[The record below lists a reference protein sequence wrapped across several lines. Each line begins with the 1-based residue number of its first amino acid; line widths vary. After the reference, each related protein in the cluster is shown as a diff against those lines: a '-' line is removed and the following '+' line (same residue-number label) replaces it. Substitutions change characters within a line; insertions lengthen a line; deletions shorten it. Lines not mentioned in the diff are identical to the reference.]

1 MQRFNIFRDQ
11 NIALAKSLIFKS
23 DIIAQQMNLAI
34 TENGGT
40 VLSDRFTWRYYQH
53 LAGIRHETDKPLL
66 IRSLDTK
73 KDIELTPANMA
84 LHKKTSNAYRGDP
97 DTYIDGL
104 IGTYPD
110 YAVYIRGVFN
120 PVPLSVSVPARE
132 CSILY
137 YNKSLVEPQETSLIT
152 RMEEWIYAVHVR
164 WMAEGWRVHND
175 AFVLAFY
182 LKLFPRLGAELMD
195 RRLEKIHTVETHSF
209 HVTEFLAS
217 HQELHEFVPYLTNKM
232 KFTLYRNI
240 RFWERNSGKSTIFDW
255 MVDTLF
261 TGWSMPAVS
270 YTVSQ
275 KIHDPTTGSDDDVNP
290 LPIAYSKS
298 LNYEERDSG
307 RDLNLLS
314 TNDVIQK
321 EYGLAYD
328 NAEYQQEYQ
337 DDLDSRLGLTLYAAQ
352 PTKLVEVTSI
362 DPEAIERWEFTHL
375 LFNEWLH
382 YTARGTY
389 NIMHEV
395 LNPTT
400 GDTIKIST
408 KELLALYLY
417 AGFKGFSGV
426 ALEKIPDFNAMGVL
440 IKRWVSVE
448 EMHNYL
454 IPSWPGRYDR
464 MVSYFAD
471 THYEQLT
478 PIENAE
484 EMYSVAQTIMQ
495 NKRRRW
501 VFAGNRKVLTENAAG
516 KLLFQYFYRDYKCPL
531 NLNYK
536 SYDEFFKIYNIDYT
550 LISQETWQDI
560 AKDAFNL
567 GTAFESS
574 ASISQAEIQR
584 AMVKLISKLASYT
597 VHFAARMSSD
607 TFDVTDPITPLIDDM
622 LLAGSGTI
630 DVDHTPATVVSVK
643 SKSRAHCDTVLD
655 VTPSIKTSVP
665 TRIRAT
671 MNVFMGI
678 QVSTK
683 SSIRVNIEQP
693 PLEVTDAEWESGEK
707 TLTRRVRHRDLP
719 GFTTDNLE

>member
-11 NIALAKSLIFKS
+11 NIALAKSLIIKS
-23 DIIAQQMNLAI
+23 DIIAQQNNLGI

-40 VLSDRFTWRYYQH
+40 VLEDRRTWRYYQH
-53 LAGIRHETDKPLL
+53 LAGMRHETDKPLL

-73 KDIELTPANMA
+73 QDIELTIANLA
-84 LHKKTSNAYRGDP
+84 VHKKTSNMYRGDP
-97 DTYIDGL
+97 DTYIDAL
-104 IGTYPD
+104 IVANPD
-110 YAVYIRGVFN
+110 YATYIKGVFN
-120 PVPLSVSVPARE
+120 PVPLSVSIAAPDCA
-132 CSILY
+132 ILY
-137 YNKSLVEPQETSLIT
+137 YNKSLVESQETSLIT
-152 RMEEWIYAVHVR
+152 RLYEWILACHVR
-164 WMAEGWRVHND
+164 YMAEGWRVHND

-182 LKLFPRLGAELMD
+182 LKLYPQLSNTLMD
-195 RRLEKIHTVETHSF
+195 LRLEKIHTVETHSF

-217 HQELHEFVPYLTNKM
+217 HQELHQFMPYLTNKM

-240 RFWERNSGKSTIFDW
+240 RLWERNSGKSTIFDW
-255 MVDTLF
+255 MVETFL

-275 KIHDPTTGSDDDVNP
+275 QIHDPTTGSDDDVNP

-298 LNYEERDSG
+298 LNYTERDSG
-307 RDLNLLS
+307 RDLNLIP
-314 TNDVIQK
+314 TTDVIQK

-382 YTARGTY
+382 FTARGTY
-389 NIMHEV
+389 NVMHEI

-400 GDTIKIST
+400 GDTIKINS

-417 AGFKGFSGV
+417 AGFRGFSGT

-448 EMHNYL
+448 EMNQYL
-454 IPSWPGRYDR
+454 IPSWPGRYDP
-464 MVSYFAD
+464 MIAYFAD
-471 THYEQLT
+471 THTEQLT
-478 PIENAE
+478 AIENAD
-484 EMYSVAQTIMQ
+484 EMYSIADTIME

-501 VFAGNRKVLTENAAG
+501 VYAGNRHPLTENAAG
-516 KLLFQYFYRDYKCPL
+516 KMLFQYFYRDYRCPL
-531 NLNYK
+531 NLPYT
-536 SYDEFFKIYNIDYT
+536 SYADFFKTYNIDYT

-560 AKDAFNL
+560 AKDAFN
-567 GTAFESS
+567 TATAYESN

-584 AMVKLISKLASYT
+584 NMVKLMSKLASYT
-597 VHFAARMSSD
+597 VHFAARMTSD
-607 TFDVTDPITPLIDDM
+607 TYDVTDPVTPIIDDM
-622 LLAGSGTI
+622 YLSGKGTVNI
-630 DVDHTPATVVSVK
+630 DHVPADVVSVK
-643 SKSRAHCDTVLD
+643 SKSRGHCDTVLE
-655 VTPSIKTSVP
+655 VNPGFKASVP
-665 TRIRAT
+665 KRIRAH
-671 MNVFMGI
+671 MAILPGI
-678 QVSTK
+678 QVTVRQK
-683 SSIRVNIEQP
+683 VRVNIEHP
-693 PLEVTDAEWESGEK
+693 PGGVEAEWESGERV
-707 TLTRRVRHRDLP
+707 LTSRVRKRDLP